1 MTEGIDYYSSYPIRV
16 GDSIVGAAVLKKPLD
31 GLEADLRAFYHPFFL
46 LDPDGII
53 VLTNRSKLL
62 LRPMWPLSAE
72 KQLTLPRQYGTLTSQ
87 PVLKSEILDAT
98 WSMFD
103 GEHAY
108 MRRRYVNHSEWSW
121 AIVMPTSK
129 SFAHRSL
136 GIVITLL
143 VTLMILIYLLGKERR
158 LHDNVQMEKRLRLQE
173 LAQELRL
180 QATTDP
186 LTGLHNRLKFYQVL
200 AYEMLRSQRYKTS
213 LALVLYDVDDF
224 KGINDTHGHQIG
236 DAVLIQLSRF
246 VSSGIRTTDLLARW
260 GGEEFI
266 ILVPGSDGQMAYQAA
281 EKLRVSLRDVLFEE
295 AETVACSF
303 GVAQYADGD
312 TTETFIARADV
323 ALYRAKSNGRNRVEL
338 APQPALSRC

>member
-1 MTEGIDYYSSYPIRV
+1 
-16 GDSIVGAAVLKKPLD
+16 
-31 GLEADLRAFYHPFFL
+31 
-46 LDPDGII
+46 
-53 VLTNRSKLL
+53 
-62 LRPMWPLSAE
+62 
-72 KQLTLPRQYGTLTSQ
+72 
-87 PVLKSEILDAT
+87 
-98 WSMFD
+98 
-103 GEHAY
+103 
-108 MRRRYVNHSEWSW
+108 
-121 AIVMPTSK
+121 MPTSK